1 MSLFCHIKN
10 MSKKSKYPL
19 GMSVCKNRNLQ
30 EIVHS
35 CELFTHFTVCYCC
48 SVTSQTM
55 TMTLKVF
62 GNFLDNCMNASWSKQ
77 CCRKS
82 KKYHSR
88 DLRHFHSGSHHSVC
102 NGGSEVS
109 WVTAGDMERKRKRG
123 VGWRKKVK
131 KKKKNRWLTS

>member
-10 MSKKSKYPL
+10 KSKYPP
-19 GMSVCKNRNLQ
+19 GMSVYKNRNLHHTLQ
-30 EIVHS
+30 E
-35 CELFTHFTVCYCC
+35 TV
-48 SVTSQTM
+48 TFQTM
-55 TMTLKVF
+55 TMTLNVF

-82 KKYHSR
+82 KYHSR

-109 WVTAGDMERKRKRG
+109 
-123 VGWRKKVK
+123 
-131 KKKKNRWLTS
+131 